1 MIPLHMCC
9 AAGRTKDA
17 LGSYS
22 IFLFPI
28 AIGLIVGFDS
38 SAFYFFLILAVI
50 TVALNMVNKVK
61 NEEDKDAEEPNAY
74 VKVFRC
80 FSFLVILLFVMAE
93 TMYRDNATLGAM
105 VYALFAARGLMG
117 LLTLTKRKPDRR
129 MPDIVFNVLWLL
141 FGALMLYF
149 TYAG

>member
-1 MIPLHMCC
+1 MCC

-50 TVALNMVNKVK
+50 TVALSVVNKVR
-61 NEEDKDAEEPNAY
+61 NEEGKDAEEPNAY

-80 FSFLVILLFVMAE
+80 FSLLVILLFVMAE
-93 TMYRDNATLGAM
+93 TMYRGNATLEAI
-105 VYALFAARGLMG
+105 VYALFAARGLTG

-129 MPDIVFNVLWLL
+129 MADIVLNVLWLL
-141 FGALMLYF
+141 FGAVMLYSI
-149 TYAG
+149 YD

>member
-1 MIPLHMCC
+1 MIPLHLCC

-17 LGSYS
+17 QGSYS

-50 TVALNMVNKVK
+50 TVALGMVNKVR

-74 VKVFRC
+74 VKMFRC
-80 FSFLVILLFVMAE
+80 FSLLVILLFVMAE
-93 TMYRDNATLGAM
+93 TMYRGNATLEAI
-105 VYALFAARGLMG
+105 VYALFAAKGLG
-117 LLTLTKRKPDRR
+117 LLTLTKRKPDMR
-129 MPDIVFNVLWLL
+129 MADIVLNVLWLL
-141 FGALMLYF
+141 FGAVMLYSI
-149 TYAG
+149 YD

>member
-1 MIPLHMCC
+1 MIPLHLCC

-50 TVALNMVNKVK
+50 TVALGMVNKVR

-74 VKVFRC
+74 VKMFRC
-80 FSFLVILLFVMAE
+80 FSLLVLLLFVMAE
-93 TMYRDNATLGAM
+93 TMYRGNATLEAI
-105 VYALFAARGLMG
+105 VYALFAAKGLMG

-129 MPDIVFNVLWLL
+129 MADIVLNVLWLL
-141 FGALMLYF
+141 FGAVMLYSI
-149 TYAG
+149 YD

>member
-1 MIPLHMCC
+1 MCC
-9 AAGRTKDA
+9 AAGRTKDV

-50 TVALNMVNKVK
+50 TVALGMVNNVR
-61 NEEDKDAEEPNAY
+61 NEEDKYAEEPNAY
-74 VKVFRC
+74 VKMFRC

-93 TMYRDNATLGAM
+93 TMYRGNATLEAI
-105 VYALFAARGLMG
+105 VYALFAARGLTG

-129 MPDIVFNVLWLL
+129 MADIVLNVLWLL
-141 FGALMLYF
+141 FGAVMLYSI
-149 TYAG
+149 YD

>member
-1 MIPLHMCC
+1 MIPLHLCC

-38 SAFYFFLILAVI
+38 SAFYSFLILAVI
-50 TVALNMVNKVK
+50 TVALGMVNKVR

-74 VKVFRC
+74 VKMFRC
-80 FSFLVILLFVMAE
+80 FSLLVILLFVMAE
-93 TMYRDNATLGAM
+93 TMYRGNATLEAI
-105 VYALFAARGLMG
+105 VYALFAAKGLMG

-129 MPDIVFNVLWLL
+129 MADIVLNVLWLL
-141 FGALMLYF
+141 FGAVMLYSI
-149 TYAG
+149 YD

>member
-1 MIPLHMCC
+1 MIPLHLCC
-9 AAGRTKDA
+9 AAGRIKDA

-50 TVALNMVNKVK
+50 TVALGMVNKVR

-74 VKVFRC
+74 VKMFRC
-80 FSFLVILLFVMAE
+80 FSLLVILLFVMAE
-93 TMYRDNATLGAM
+93 TMYRGNATLEAI
-105 VYALFAARGLMG
+105 VYALFAAKGLMG

-129 MPDIVFNVLWLL
+129 MADIVLNVLWLL
-141 FGALMLYF
+141 FGAVMLYSI
-149 TYAG
+149 YD

>member
-1 MIPLHMCC
+1 MIPLHLCC

-50 TVALNMVNKVK
+50 TVALSVVNKVR
-61 NEEDKDAEEPNAY
+61 NEEDKDAEEPNTY
-74 VKVFRC
+74 VKMFRC
-80 FSFLVILLFVMAE
+80 FSLLVILLFVMAE
-93 TMYRDNATLGAM
+93 TMYRGNATLEAI
-105 VYALFAARGLMG
+105 VYALFAARGLTG

-129 MPDIVFNVLWLL
+129 MSDIVLNVLWLL
-141 FGALMLYF
+141 FGAVMLYSI
-149 TYAG
+149 YD

>member
-1 MIPLHMCC
+1 MCC

-50 TVALNMVNKVK
+50 TVALNMVNKIR

-129 MPDIVFNVLWLL
+129 ECQTLCSMCCGCCSVS
-141 FGALMLYF
+141 
-149 TYAG
+149 

>member
-1 MIPLHMCC
+1 MIPLHLCC

-50 TVALNMVNKVK
+50 TVALGMVNKVRK
-61 NEEDKDAEEPNAY
+61 EEDEDAEKPNVY

-80 FSFLVILLFVMAE
+80 FSLLVILLFVMAE
-93 TMYRDNATLGAM
+93 TMYRGNATLEAI
-105 VYALFAARGLMG
+105 VYALFAAKGLMG

-129 MPDIVFNVLWLL
+129 MSDIVLNVLWLL
-141 FGALMLYF
+141 FGAVMLYSI
-149 TYAG
+149 YD

>member
-1 MIPLHMCC
+1 MIPLHLCC

-50 TVALNMVNKVK
+50 TVALGMVNKVR

-74 VKVFRC
+74 VKMFRC
-80 FSFLVILLFVMAE
+80 FSLLVILLFVMAE
-93 TMYRDNATLGAM
+93 TKYRGNATLEAI
-105 VYALFAARGLMG
+105 VYALFAAKGLMG

-129 MPDIVFNVLWLL
+129 MADIVLNVLWLL
-141 FGALMLYF
+141 FGAVMLYSI
-149 TYAG
+149 YD

>member
-1 MIPLHMCC
+1 MIPLHLCC

-50 TVALNMVNKVK
+50 TVALGMVNKVR

-74 VKVFRC
+74 VKMFRC
-80 FSFLVILLFVMAE
+80 FSLLVILLFVMAE
-93 TMYRDNATLGAM
+93 TMYRGNATLEAI
-105 VYALFAARGLMG
+105 VYALFAAKGLTG

-129 MPDIVFNVLWLL
+129 MADIVLNVLWLL
-141 FGALMLYF
+141 FGAVMLYSI
-149 TYAG
+149 YD

>member
-61 NEEDKDAEEPNAY
+61 MRKTKTQKSQMRMSRCSDA
-74 VKVFRC
+74 FR
-80 FSFLVILLFVMAE
+80 F
-93 TMYRDNATLGAM
+93 
-105 VYALFAARGLMG
+105 
-117 LLTLTKRKPDRR
+117 
-129 MPDIVFNVLWLL
+129 W
-141 FGALMLYF
+141 
-149 TYAG
+149 

>member
-1 MIPLHMCC
+1 MIPLHLCC

-50 TVALNMVNKVK
+50 TVALGMVNNVR
-61 NEEDKDAEEPNAY
+61 NEEDKYAEEPNAY
-74 VKVFRC
+74 VKMFRC
-80 FSFLVILLFVMAE
+80 FSLLVILLFVMAE
-93 TMYRDNATLGAM
+93 TMYRGNATLEAI
-105 VYALFAARGLMG
+105 VYALFAAKGLMG

-129 MPDIVFNVLWLL
+129 MADIVLNVLWLL
-141 FGALMLYF
+141 FGAVMLYSI
-149 TYAG
+149 YD

>member
-1 MIPLHMCC
+1 MIPLHLCC
-9 AAGRTKDA
+9 AADRTKDA

-50 TVALNMVNKVK
+50 TVALSVVNKVR

-74 VKVFRC
+74 VKLFRC
-80 FSFLVILLFVMAE
+80 FSLLVILLFVMAE
-93 TMYRDNATLGAM
+93 TMYRGNATLEAI
-105 VYALFAARGLMG
+105 VYALFAARGLTG

-129 MPDIVFNVLWLL
+129 MSDIVLNVLWLL
-141 FGALMLYF
+141 FGAVMLYSI
-149 TYAG
+149 YD

>member
-9 AAGRTKDA
+9 AAGRTKDT

-50 TVALNMVNKVK
+50 TVALGMVNKVR

-74 VKVFRC
+74 VKMFRC
-80 FSFLVILLFVMAE
+80 FSLLVILLFVMAE
-93 TMYRDNATLGAM
+93 TMYRGNATLEAI
-105 VYALFAARGLMG
+105 VYALFAAKGLMG

-129 MPDIVFNVLWLL
+129 MADIVLNVLWLL
-141 FGALMLYF
+141 FGAVMLYSI
-149 TYAG
+149 YD

>member
-1 MIPLHMCC
+1 MCC

-50 TVALNMVNKVK
+50 TVALGMVNKVR

-74 VKVFRC
+74 VKMFRC
-80 FSFLVILLFVMAE
+80 FSLLVILLFVMAE
-93 TMYRDNATLGAM
+93 TMYRGNATLEAI
-105 VYALFAARGLMG
+105 VYALFAARGLTG

-129 MPDIVFNVLWLL
+129 MADIVLNVLWLL
-141 FGALMLYF
+141 FGAVMLYSI
-149 TYAG
+149 YD

>member
-1 MIPLHMCC
+1 MIPLHLCC
-9 AAGRTKDA
+9 AADRTKDA

-50 TVALNMVNKVK
+50 TVALSVVNKVR
-61 NEEDKDAEEPNAY
+61 NEEGKDAEEPNAY

-80 FSFLVILLFVMAE
+80 FSLLVILLFVMAE
-93 TMYRDNATLGAM
+93 TMYRGNATLEAI
-105 VYALFAARGLMG
+105 VYALFAARGLTG

-129 MPDIVFNVLWLL
+129 MSDIVLNVLWLL
-141 FGALMLYF
+141 FGAVMLYSI
-149 TYAG
+149 YD

>member
-1 MIPLHMCC
+1 MIPLHLCC
-9 AAGRTKDA
+9 ATGRTKDA

-50 TVALNMVNKVK
+50 TVALGMVNKVR
-61 NEEDKDAEEPNAY
+61 NEEDEDAEKPNAY

-80 FSFLVILLFVMAE
+80 FSLLVILLFVMAE
-93 TMYRDNATLGAM
+93 TMYRGNATLEAI

-129 MPDIVFNVLWLL
+129 MSADIVLNVLWLL
-141 FGALMLYF
+141 FGAVMLYSI
-149 TYAG
+149 YD

>member
-50 TVALNMVNKVK
+50 TVALGMVNNVR

-74 VKVFRC
+74 VKMFRC
-80 FSFLVILLFVMAE
+80 FSLLVILLFVMAE
-93 TMYRDNATLGAM
+93 TMYRGNATLEAI
-105 VYALFAARGLMG
+105 VYALFAARGLIG

-129 MPDIVFNVLWLL
+129 MSDIVLNVLWLL
-141 FGALMLYF
+141 FGAVMLYSI
-149 TYAG
+149 YD

>member
-1 MIPLHMCC
+1 MIPLHLCC

-38 SAFYFFLILAVI
+38 SAFYFFLVLAVI
-50 TVALNMVNKVK
+50 TVALNMVNKVR

-80 FSFLVILLFVMAE
+80 FSLLVILLFVMAE
-93 TMYRDNATLGAM
+93 TMYRDNATLGQWS
-105 VYALFAARGLMG
+105 
-117 LLTLTKRKPDRR
+117 
-129 MPDIVFNVLWLL
+129 MPCLQQ
-141 FGALMLYF
+141 GALWGCLH
-149 TYAG
+149 

>member
-1 MIPLHMCC
+1 MIPLHLCC

-38 SAFYFFLILAVI
+38 STFYFFLILAVI
-50 TVALNMVNKVK
+50 TVALGMVNKVR

-74 VKVFRC
+74 VKMFRC
-80 FSFLVILLFVMAE
+80 FSLLVILLFVMAE
-93 TMYRDNATLGAM
+93 TMYRGNATLEAI
-105 VYALFAARGLMG
+105 VYALFAARGLIG

-129 MPDIVFNVLWLL
+129 MADIVLNVLWLL
-141 FGALMLYF
+141 FGAVMLYSI
-149 TYAG
+149 YD

>member
-1 MIPLHMCC
+1 MLRCRQDKR
-9 AAGRTKDA
+9 RTGQLLDIFISD
-17 LGSYS
+17 SYR
-22 IFLFPI
+22 
-28 AIGLIVGFDS
+28 LIVGFDS

-50 TVALNMVNKVK
+50 TVALNMVNKVR

-80 FSFLVILLFVMAE
+80 FSLLVILLFVMAE

-129 MPDIVFNVLWLL
+129 MSDIVFNVLWLL
-141 FGALMLYF
+141 FGAMMLYF

>member
-1 MIPLHMCC
+1 MIPLHLCC
-9 AAGRTKDA
+9 AAGRTKDV

-50 TVALNMVNKVK
+50 TVALGMVNNVR

-74 VKVFRC
+74 VKMFRC
-80 FSFLVILLFVMAE
+80 FSLLVILLFVMAE
-93 TMYRDNATLGAM
+93 TMYRGNATLEAI
-105 VYALFAARGLMG
+105 VYALFAAKGLMG

-129 MPDIVFNVLWLL
+129 MADIVLNVLWLL
-141 FGALMLYF
+141 FGAVMLYSI
-149 TYAG
+149 YD

>member
-50 TVALNMVNKVK
+50 TVALGMVNKVR

-74 VKVFRC
+74 VKMFRC
-80 FSFLVILLFVMAE
+80 FSLLVILLFVMAE
-93 TMYRDNATLGAM
+93 TMYRGNATLEAI
-105 VYALFAARGLMG
+105 VYALFAARGLTG

-129 MPDIVFNVLWLL
+129 MADIVLNVLWLL
-141 FGALMLYF
+141 FGAVMLYSI
-149 TYAG
+149 YD

>member
-1 MIPLHMCC
+1 MIPLHLCC

-50 TVALNMVNKVK
+50 TVALGMVNNVR

-74 VKVFRC
+74 VKMFRC
-80 FSFLVILLFVMAE
+80 FSLLVILLFVMAE
-93 TMYRDNATLGAM
+93 TMYRGNATLEAI
-105 VYALFAARGLMG
+105 VYALFAARGLIG

-129 MPDIVFNVLWLL
+129 MADIVLNVLWLL
-141 FGALMLYF
+141 FGAVMLYSI
-149 TYAG
+149 YD

>member
-1 MIPLHMCC
+1 MIPLHLCC

-50 TVALNMVNKVK
+50 TVALGMVNNVR

-74 VKVFRC
+74 VKMFRC
-80 FSFLVILLFVMAE
+80 FSLLVILLFVMAE
-93 TMYRDNATLGAM
+93 TMYQGNATLEAI
-105 VYALFAARGLMG
+105 VYALFAARGLTG

-129 MPDIVFNVLWLL
+129 MSDIVLNVLWLL
-141 FGALMLYF
+141 FGAVMLYSI
-149 TYAG
+149 YD

>member
-17 LGSYS
+17 LGSLLD
-22 IFLFPI
+22 IFI
-28 AIGLIVGFDS
+28 SDSYRLIVGFDS

-50 TVALNMVNKVK
+50 TVALNMVNKVR

-129 MPDIVFNVLWLL
+129 MSDIVFNVLCCCSVP
-141 FGALMLYF
+141 
-149 TYAG
+149 

>member
-1 MIPLHMCC
+1 MIPLHLCC

-28 AIGLIVGFDS
+28 AIGLIVGFDL

-50 TVALNMVNKVK
+50 TVALGMVNKVR

-74 VKVFRC
+74 VKMFRC
-80 FSFLVILLFVMAE
+80 FSLLVILLFVMAE
-93 TMYRDNATLGAM
+93 TMYRGNATLEAI
-105 VYALFAARGLMG
+105 VYALFAAKGLMG

-129 MPDIVFNVLWLL
+129 MADIVLNVLWLL
-141 FGALMLYF
+141 FGAVMLYSI
-149 TYAG
+149 YD

>member
-1 MIPLHMCC
+1 MCC
-9 AAGRTKDA
+9 AAGRTKDV

-50 TVALNMVNKVK
+50 TVALGMVNNVR
-61 NEEDKDAEEPNAY
+61 NEEDKYAEEPNAY
-74 VKVFRC
+74 VKMFRC
-80 FSFLVILLFVMAE
+80 FSLLVILLFVMAE
-93 TMYRDNATLGAM
+93 TMYRGNATLEAI
-105 VYALFAARGLMG
+105 VYALFAAKGLMG

-129 MPDIVFNVLWLL
+129 MADIVLNVLWLL
-141 FGALMLYF
+141 FGAVMLYSI
-149 TYAG
+149 YD

>member
-1 MIPLHMCC
+1 MIPLHLCC

-50 TVALNMVNKVK
+50 TVALGMVNKVR

-74 VKVFRC
+74 VKMFRC
-80 FSFLVILLFVMAE
+80 FSLLVILLFVMAE
-93 TMYRDNATLGAM
+93 TMYRGNATLEAI
-105 VYALFAARGLMG
+105 VYALFAAKGLMG
-117 LLTLTKRKPDRR
+117 LLTLTNRKPDRR
-129 MPDIVFNVLWLL
+129 MADIVLNVLWLL
-141 FGALMLYF
+141 FGAVMLYSI
-149 TYAG
+149 YD

>member
-1 MIPLHMCC
+1 
-9 AAGRTKDA
+9 
-17 LGSYS
+17 
-22 IFLFPI
+22 
-28 AIGLIVGFDS
+28 
-38 SAFYFFLILAVI
+38 
-50 TVALNMVNKVK
+50 MVNKVR

-80 FSFLVILLFVMAE
+80 FSLLVILLFVMAE

-129 MPDIVFNVLWLL
+129 MSDIVFNVLWLL
-141 FGALMLYF
+141 FGAMMLYF

>member
-1 MIPLHMCC
+1 MIPLHLCC

-17 LGSYS
+17 QGSYS

-50 TVALNMVNKVK
+50 TVALGMVNKVR

-74 VKVFRC
+74 VKMFRC
-80 FSFLVILLFVMAE
+80 FSLLVILLFVMAE
-93 TMYRDNATLGAM
+93 TMYRGNATLEAI
-105 VYALFAARGLMG
+105 VYALFAARGLTG

-129 MPDIVFNVLWLL
+129 MADIVLNVLWLL
-141 FGALMLYF
+141 FGAVMLYSI
-149 TYAG
+149 YD

>member
-1 MIPLHMCC
+1 MIPLHLCC

-28 AIGLIVGFDS
+28 AIGLIIGFDS
-38 SAFYFFLILAVI
+38 SAFYFFLVLAVI
-50 TVALNMVNKVK
+50 TVALGMVNKVR

-74 VKVFRC
+74 VKMFRC
-80 FSFLVILLFVMAE
+80 FSLLVILLFVMAE
-93 TMYRDNATLGAM
+93 TMYRGNATLEAI

-129 MPDIVFNVLWLL
+129 MADIVLNVLWLL
-141 FGALMLYF
+141 FGAVMLYSI
-149 TYAG
+149 YD

>member
-1 MIPLHMCC
+1 MIPLHLCC
-9 AAGRTKDA
+9 AAGRTKDV

-50 TVALNMVNKVK
+50 TVALGMVNNVR

-74 VKVFRC
+74 VKMFRC
-80 FSFLVILLFVMAE
+80 FSLLVILLFVMAE
-93 TMYRDNATLGAM
+93 TMYRGNATLGAM
-105 VYALFAARGLMG
+105 VYALFAAKGLIG

-129 MPDIVFNVLWLL
+129 MADIVLNVLWLL
-141 FGALMLYF
+141 FGAVMLYSI
-149 TYAG
+149 YD